1 MIIVW
6 GSEEGERPSCL
17 LRSSTVQGMGG
28 ARVVMRLN
36 MSHLSISPD
45 EKGQT
50 TLDAMIMDG

>member
-6 GSEEGERPSCL
+6 GLEEGERSSCL
-17 LRSSTVQGMGG
+17 LYWA

>member
-6 GSEEGERPSCL
+6 GLEEGERSSCL
-17 LRSSTVQGMGG
+17 LYWA
-28 ARVVMRLN
+28 ARVVMN
-36 MSHLSISPD
+36 MSHFSISPD

>member
-1 MIIVW
+1 MNDPLVCYSQVLCRGW
-6 GSEEGERPSCL
+6 GE
-17 LRSSTVQGMGG
+17 G